1 VKKYLW
7 LGCALL
13 LLLVPPPAAKADPT
27 RLRMP
32 YVAVPGQLVPILYD
46 HKEVLKHYG
55 VTYTVEAIRLPG
67 SGPQLTALAA
77 GELEAAIFAPAAF
90 ALAIQNAH
98 MDDIRVVADITRD
111 GYRDYHTRKFMV
123 LANSAI
129 RKVEDLKGKVI
140 ASNSIGGAM
149 DMAMRSFLGTHGLQ
163 DKRDYSVVEIDFA
176 NQLAALTAGKSDLA
190 FMTIPFSIPPIK
202 DGSVRTLFTMKQ
214 AMGGASELSV
224 MCLRAS
230 FIAAHRAALVDFFE
244 DTQRAMRWFLDPK
257 NRGAVLDIVARFT
270 KRPASAYADWL
281 FTKEDDYHDVD
292 ARVDLDVMQRDID
305 TMRRTGMVNIAI
317 DVKKYADLSLVE
329 DAVKRLH

>member
-1 VKKYLW
+1 VKKFIW
-7 LGCALL
+7 IGCALL
-13 LLLVPPPAAKADPT
+13 VWLALPLAAAADPV

-32 YVAVPGQLVPILYD
+32 YVAVPGQLVPILYERKD
-46 HKEVLKHYG
+46 ILKHYG
-55 VTYTVEAIRLPG
+55 TSYTVDAIRLPG

-111 GYRDYHTRKFMV
+111 GYQDYHTRKFMV
-123 LANSAI
+123 LTNSPI

-149 DMAMRSFLGTHGLQ
+149 DMGMRSYLGTHGLQ
-163 DKRDYSVVEIDFA
+163 DKRDFSVVEIDFA
-176 NQLAALTAGKSDLA
+176 NQLPALTAGKSDLA
-190 FMTIPFSIPPIK
+190 FMTIPFSIPPIRA
-202 DGSVRTLFTMKQ
+202 GTVRTLFTMKQ

-244 DTQRAMRWFLDPK
+244 DTQRALRWFLDPN
-257 NRGAVLDIVARFT
+257 NRGAVLEIVSRFT
-270 KRPASAYADWL
+270 KRPASAYVDWL

-292 ARVDLDVMQRDID
+292 ARVDLRVMQRDID
-305 TMRRTGMVNIAI
+305 TMRKTGMMKIAI

-329 DAVKRLH
+329 DAVKRLR